1 MLALLMSNGN
11 AFHSFGAAQVKE
23 RSPSIALHLK
33 RGYRKSS
40 IKPPGGLIFSSTF
53 EGGGGLNREGGL
65 KREGGL
71 I

>member
-1 MLALLMSNGN
+1 MSNGN

-53 EGGGGLNREGGL
+53 EGGGLNREGGL
-65 KREGGL
+65 KIEGGL